1 MQRNV
6 MQLKTVQ
13 RDDSQIILLY
23 IINNYFLRRIKK
35 CILFLVFVSR
45 GKLFMTTLAFRISK
59 LSCVKYIRI

>member
-35 CILFLVFVSR
+35 CILFLIVSR